1 MIEFLLLGAMLAAL
15 FAELTG
21 DSTLSS
27 FLHQLIE
34 TPSVIRFTGCGKSSM
49 QSVR

>member
-1 MIEFLLLGAMLAAL
+1 MRMIEFLLLGAMLAAL

-27 FLHQLIE
+27 LPPPTHRDPRL
-34 TPSVIRFTGCGKSSM
+34 
-49 QSVR
+49 